1 MSGKTQT
8 VKEHTVLNDL
18 SGRSQRLSQMPL
30 WLTVPL
36 KSKLPV
42 ISRFLSDD
50 NPIVRYAILVMHSKN
65 RVEHESL
72 KQQFWHNLL
81 MTRPAKKQLKISSSI
96 TSKTEENAH

>member
-1 MSGKTQT
+1 
-8 VKEHTVLNDL
+8 
-18 SGRSQRLSQMPL
+18 MPL

-42 ISRFLSDD
+42 VSRFLSDE
-50 NPIVRYAILVMHSKN
+50 NPIMRYAILVMHSKN

-81 MTRPAKKQLKISSSI
+81 MTRPAKQLKISRSI
-96 TSKTEENAH
+96 TSKTEENGH